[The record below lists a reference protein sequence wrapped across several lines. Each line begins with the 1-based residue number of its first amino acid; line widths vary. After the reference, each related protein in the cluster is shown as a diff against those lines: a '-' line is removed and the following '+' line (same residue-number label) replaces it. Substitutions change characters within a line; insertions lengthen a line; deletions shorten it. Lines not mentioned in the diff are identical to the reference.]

1 MWLYFGQGDEGCFVS
16 QLCDQFWSVFFWW
29 GGSDWPE
36 KLHSPHTNV
45 KILLKIIKNDHQQKV
60 VKVKNSGS
68 VVNFV
73 HHILHLGKVKVKVIL
88 HLGKV
93 NLKHR

>member
-1 MWLYFGQGDEGCFVS
+1 MWPYFGQGDKGCFVS

-36 KLHSPHTNV
+36 KLHCAHT
-45 KILLKIIKNDHQQKV
+45 KILLKIIKNHHQQKV

-73 HHILHLGKVKVKVIL
+73 HHILHLGKV
-88 HLGKV
+88 
-93 NLKHR
+93 NLKHNSKENLNIGESEK